1 MADGSKGNHQPHPR
15 PPGRPKLARPKE
27 QLTLR
32 LDADVVSAF
41 RATGKG
47 WQARINAL
55 LIEAVQ
61 DDKHLP
67 ADDPDHHSEQ

>member
-1 MADGSKGNHQPHPR
+1 VADGSKGNHQSHSR
-15 PPGRPKLARPKE
+15 PPGRPKLAKPKE

-32 LDADVVSAF
+32 LDADVVNAF

-55 LIEAVQ
+55 LLEVVQ
-61 DDKHLP
+61 DEKHLP
-67 ADDPDHHSEQ
+67 TDDANHHSEQ